1 MNLSTLPAA
10 ENLDRPLY
18 SAGTYPKRTGF
29 FGLSLRVSLLGG
41 AAIVACLITMML
53 GGLIPALVLLAVC
66 GLVLAPM
73 VLTTGHR
80 TLYEGMQLRTQ
91 WWRRRLGGS
100 TIYRSGPHSRIPGG
114 RYRLPGILSGTTL
127 HQGIDRLGNDF
138 GMIHRRR
145 GDEYT
150 VVLECWPGGDEAL
163 TPQERDLMTADWG
176 AYLAGLGLPG
186 DIAAAT
192 AVVET
197 IPATGL
203 RLHREV
209 GSMVSDSR
217 SDIASRVMIES
228 ALQFPAGKQQQLA
241 RLAITFKAT
250 TKERRTDP
258 EEMATE
264 LARRLPAL
272 YEDLVA
278 AGVEAT
284 PMSAPQIVEF
294 VHRSYNPSAEAD
306 FEEANIRYEFGT
318 ADERAADERAGIVGP
333 HGLDWEDAGPA
344 GAVTKWDH
352 YVHEGVKSVV
362 WEMVSPPESVFPDTV
377 LKPLLAPHDAL
388 PRKRVTIFYRPF
400 TAGDATRKVDREFKD
415 AVVSAQQGKGV
426 KSAASELRVQQTQQ
440 QRDEQVRG
448 AGLLRYSILVTVT
461 CTDDILTAAA
471 ITESLAARA
480 RLKLRRAY
488 GQQDA
493 AFAASLGAGVLL
505 PDHSSMAQIE
515 GSA

>member
-1 MNLSTLPAA
+1 MTTTLSTG

-18 SAGTYPKRTGF
+18 SAGTYPQKTGF
-29 FGLSLRVSLLGG
+29 FGLSLRASVFGG
-41 AAIVACLITMML
+41 IALITCLITMMVA
-53 GGLIPALVLLAVC
+53 GLVPALTLLVIC

-80 TLYEGMQLRTQ
+80 TWYEGMQLRTQ

-127 HQGIDRLGNDF
+127 HQGTDRLGNQF
-138 GMIHRRR
+138 GMVHRRR

-163 TPQERDLMTADWG
+163 TPHERDLMTADWG
-176 AYLAGLGLPG
+176 AYLAAFGLPG
-186 DIAAAT
+186 DIAAAVV
-192 AVVET
+192 VVET

-209 GSMVSDSR
+209 GSMVRQSR
-217 SDIASRVMIES
+217 SDIASQVMVES
-228 ALQFPAGKQQQLA
+228 AIQFPAGKQQQLA

-272 YEDLVA
+272 YEDLIN
-278 AGVEAT
+278 AGVEAS

-294 VHRSYNPSAEAD
+294 VHRSYNPSAEPD
-306 FEEANIRYEFGT
+306 LEELNIRHEHRT
-318 ADERAADERAGIVGP
+318 ADERAEDDQAGVNGP

-344 GAVTKWDH
+344 TAVTKWDH
-352 YVHEGVKSVV
+352 YRHDGVMSVV
-362 WEMVSPPESVFPDTV
+362 WEMLSPPESVFPDTV

-388 PRKRVTIFYRPF
+388 QRKRVTIFYRPF

-415 AVVSAQQGKGV
+415 SLVALQQGKGV
-426 KSAASELRVQQTQQ
+426 KSAASELRVQATQQ

-461 CTDDILTAAA
+461 TVDDIPTAAA
-471 ITESLAARA
+471 ITESLSARA

-493 AFAASLGAGVLL
+493 AFAASLGVGVLL
-505 PDHSSMAQIE
+505 PDHSTMTQIA
-515 GSA
+515 GTA